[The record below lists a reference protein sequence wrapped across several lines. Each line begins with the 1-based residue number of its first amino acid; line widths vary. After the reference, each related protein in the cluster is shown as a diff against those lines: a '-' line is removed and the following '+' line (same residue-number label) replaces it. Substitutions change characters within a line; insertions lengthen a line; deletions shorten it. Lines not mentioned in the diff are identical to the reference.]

1 MRVYGLVRRRIVG
14 LRVYG
19 LVRRRIVGLRVY
31 RSAVTGVLMMKGSGI
46 LTHLAGR
53 LICAKI
59 FV

>member
-1 MRVYGLVRRRIVG
+1 MGNGVVFV
-14 LRVYG
+14 RVYG